1 MAMDFLGNIG
11 MGYTSFSQ
19 TAYIQSN
26 YTGRY
31 ASDDL
36 GVMSIEEQAISTS
49 NSHNQ
54 YSRYADYSHLTVDPS
69 DDKTFW
75 FNTEIFKLNYRR
87 DVVGAF
93 KIASDFNYDIGV
105 VSIDSPMVGIIY
117 LTPKPSSPPFAK
129 KGQKIKKG
137 DTICLIEAMKT
148 FNEIKSDRDCTIKTV
163 MVKNG
168 EAVEFGQ
175 PLFEI
180 S

>member
-1 MAMDFLGNIG
+1 MIDKKINETIDALIKKIKDN
-11 MGYTSFSQ
+11 
-19 TAYIQSN
+19 
-26 YTGRY
+26 
-31 ASDDL
+31 DL
-36 GVMSIEEQAISTS
+36 GSIKLSNKIYNIEIS
-49 NSHNQ
+49 NSSVNYNANLNNQ
-54 YSRYADYSHLTVDPS
+54 
-69 DDKTFW
+69 
-75 FNTEIFKLNYRR
+75 NILNEKNQSINNNEN
-87 DVVGAF
+87 DNF
-93 KIASDFNYDIGV
+93 

-117 LTPKPSSPPFAK
+117 LTPKPSTPPFAK

>member
-1 MAMDFLGNIG
+1 MLDKKIN
-11 MGYTSFSQ
+11 Q
-19 TAYIQSN
+19 TIDALIKKIKDN
-26 YTGRY
+26 
-31 ASDDL
+31 DL
-36 GVMSIEEQAISTS
+36 GSIKLSNKTNTIEISN
-49 NSHNQ
+49 NSIIHESYQKGQIRPPTKNHNLKNETI
-54 YSRYADYSHLTVDPS
+54 DN
-69 DDKTFW
+69 F
-75 FNTEIFKLNYRR
+75 I
-87 DVVGAF
+87 
-93 KIASDFNYDIGV
+93 
-105 VSIDSPMVGIIY
+105 SIDSPMVGIIY

-163 MVKNG
+163 LVKNG